1 MPLVTM
7 NELLP
12 AARTEGTA
20 VCAFNFADSGTAE
33 AAIDAAIAEK
43 RPLILQVYQRL
54 LAYPHIDALIA
65 MARKLA
71 EQSPVPVAI
80 HLDHGASHEQ
90 LRKAIDL
97 GFTSVMLDGSTL
109 PLQENIEATRKG
121 VEIAHRAGISIEG
134 EIGHVPANDRQ
145 PTPYSDPHEAAMFAR
160 ETGVDA
166 LAVAVGTAHG
176 FYSGESR
183 VSVEA
188 AEAISRQIS
197 IPLVLHGGSDTP
209 RDKVRAIVRCGF
221 AKVNI
226 ATEFQYTYEQEIKS
240 TLNGLDVKFKPVDL
254 IFKPA
259 IAKATAH
266 AAEIIRYL
274 GK

>member
-1 MPLVTM
+1 MPLVTFK
-7 NELLP
+7 EILP
-12 AARTEGTA
+12 AARSERKA

-33 AAIDAAIAEK
+33 AVIDAAIAEK

-54 LAYPHIDALIA
+54 IGYPHIDALIA
-65 MARKLA
+65 MARKLG
-71 EQSPVPVAI
+71 ESSPIPVAI
-80 HLDHGASHEQ
+80 HLDHGASLDQ
-90 LRKAIDL
+90 IRKAIDL

-109 PLQENIEATRKG
+109 SLKENIEITRQG
-121 VEIAHRAGISIEG
+121 VEIAHRAGLSIEG

-145 PTPYSDPHEAAMFAR
+145 PTPYSDPAEAELFAR

-176 FYSGESR
+176 FYTETPK
-183 VSVEA
+183 VSVEV
-188 AEAISRQIS
+188 AEAVSQRVK
-197 IPLVLHGGSDTP
+197 IPMVLHGGSDTP

-226 ATEFQYTYEQEIKS
+226 ATEFQYTYQQEIKR
-240 TLNGLDVKFKPVDL
+240 TLNEMDVKFKAVDL
-254 IFKPA
+254 ILKPA
-259 IAKATAH
+259 IAKASTH

-274 GK
+274 GE